1 MFISFLYFLAV
12 YDRIKRLRE
21 NPEFKT
27 TLGINLG
34 KNKTSKVL
42 AWVNV
47 STIDLLPYSG
57 LDLNLFLLSFFKK
70 CSNFI
75 LSKIMLPFCT

>member
-42 AWVNV
+42 SLGKRFYNRHPP
-47 STIDLLPYSG
+47 L
-57 LDLNLFLLSFFKK
+57 
-70 CSNFI
+70 
-75 LSKIMLPFCT
+75 